1 MMAVWQMVV
10 ISIGLSLDVFAW
22 CLYKGAMISE
32 VNIPAFTKVVSLFTG
47 FQMGMMVVGNLITR
61 IPAIHDSYQSASL
74 IWTFLA
80 AVTFF
85 FLGIYMIVKSQQR
98 KKHRK
103 IEEQKQDTYNYR
115 MILFWCFMT
124 SIDAL
129 IAGIGFGFMG
139 VQLLFIALII
149 AVISAA
155 SAVVGLFCGYRLGC
169 GPMNT
174 CVTIGG
180 CLVLIGAVNL
190 LASYIGAVV

>member
-1 MMAVWQMVV
+1 MGMWQMIV
-10 ISIGLSLDVFAW
+10 ISVGLSLDVFAW

-32 VNIPAFTKVVSLFTG
+32 VNVPEFAKMVGLFTA
-47 FQMGMMVVGNLITR
+47 FQMGMMVVGNLVTR
-61 IPAIHDSYQSASL
+61 IPVIHDSYQSASL

-80 AVTFF
+80 AVTFL
-85 FLGIYMIVKSQQR
+85 FLGVYMIVKSQR

-103 IEEQKQDTYNYR
+103 IEEKKQDTYNYR
-115 MILFWCFMT
+115 MIVFWCFMT

-129 IAGIGFGFMG
+129 IAGVGFGFLG
-139 VQLLFIALII
+139 VRLLLVALFIA
-149 AVISAA
+149 VITAA
-155 SAVVGLFCGYRLGC
+155 SAVVGLCCGYRLGC

-190 LASYIGAVV
+190 LVNYIGAVV